1 MNISD
6 LKNKEIR
13 ATVQLDDET
22 IIIKNPIGDVKN
34 ELLIFFQSQVN
45 NTMDNAAK
53 KRGRKKKVA
62 ENTEIFTLLLNKLTN
77 ITIDV
82 EDVKE
87 VLAEPSYELSVVMLY
102 LSSIMQELIFEVMAT
117 QNLKLRMDQN
127 VLLEKD
133 TIKRVS
139 ELDNLIKEMKSREV
153 IENGKEIQ

>member
-6 LKNKEIR
+6 LKIKEIR

-22 IIIKNPIGDVKN
+22 IIIRNPIGDVKN
-34 ELLIFFQSQVN
+34 ELLMFFQTQID
-45 NTMDNAAK
+45 NTMDNASK

-87 VLAEPSYELSVVMLY
+87 VLIEPSYELSVVMLY

-117 QNLKLRMDQN
+117 QNLKLRIDQN
-127 VLLEKD
+127 ALLEKD
-133 TIKRVS
+133 TLKRVS
-139 ELDNLIKEMKSREV
+139 ELDNLIREIKSREN
-153 IENGKEIQ
+153 IKNGEEIQ

>member
-6 LKNKEIR
+6 LKIKEIR

-22 IIIKNPIGDVKN
+22 IIIKNPIGDLKN
-34 ELLIFFQSQVN
+34 ELLMFFQTQVD
-45 NTMDNAAK
+45 NTMDNASK

-87 VLAEPSYELSVVMLY
+87 VLIEPSYELSVVMLY

-127 VLLEKD
+127 ALLEKD
-133 TIKRVS
+133 TLKRVS
-139 ELDNLIKEMKSREV
+139 ELDNLIREIKSREN
-153 IENGKEIQ
+153 IKNGEEIQ

>member
-1 MNISD
+1 MNLSE

-22 IIIKNPIGDVKN
+22 IIIKNPIGDVKS
-34 ELLIFFQSQVN
+34 ELLMFFQSQVN

-127 VLLEKD
+127 TLLEKD
-133 TIKRVS
+133 TLKRIS

-153 IENGKEIQ
+153 IENGKEVQ

>member
-1 MNISD
+1 MNISN
-6 LKNKEIR
+6 LKIKEIR

-34 ELLIFFQSQVN
+34 ELLMFFQTQVD
-45 NTMDNAAK
+45 NTMDNTSK

-82 EDVKE
+82 EDIKE

-127 VLLEKD
+127 TLLEKD
-133 TIKRVS
+133 TLKRIS
-139 ELDNLIKEMKSREV
+139 DANNLITEIRLRAVM
-153 IENGKEIQ
+153 ENGKEVQ

>member
-6 LKNKEIR
+6 LKIKEIR

-34 ELLIFFQSQVN
+34 ELLMFFQTQID

-62 ENTEIFTLLLNKLTN
+62 ENIDIFTLLLNKLTN
-77 ITIDV
+77 ITIDI

-127 VLLEKD
+127 ILIEKD
-133 TIKRVS
+133 TLKRVS
-139 ELDNLIKEMKSREV
+139 ELDNLIREIKSKED
-153 IENGKEIQ
+153 IEDGKEI

>member
-22 IIIKNPIGDVKN
+22 IIIKNPIGDVKS
-34 ELLIFFQSQVN
+34 ELLMFFQSQVN

-127 VLLEKD
+127 TLLEKD
-133 TIKRVS
+133 TLKRVS
-139 ELDNLIKEMKSREV
+139 ELDNLIKEMKFREE
-153 IENGKEIQ
+153 IENGEKVQ

>member
-22 IIIKNPIGDVKN
+22 IIIKNPIGDVKS
-34 ELLIFFQSQVN
+34 ELLMFFQSQVN

-102 LSSIMQELIFEVMAT
+102 LSSIMQELIFEIMAT

-139 ELDNLIKEMKSREV
+139 ELDSLIKEMKSREV
-153 IENGKEIQ
+153 IENGKEVQ

>member
-6 LKNKEIR
+6 LKIKEIR

-34 ELLIFFQSQVN
+34 ELLMFFQTQVD
-45 NTMDNAAK
+45 NTMDNTSK

-77 ITIDV
+77 ITIDI

-127 VLLEKD
+127 TLLEKD
-133 TIKRVS
+133 TLKRIS

-153 IENGKEIQ
+153 IENGKEVQ

>member
-22 IIIKNPIGDVKN
+22 IIIKNPIGDVKS
-34 ELLIFFQSQVN
+34 ELLMFFQSQVN

-127 VLLEKD
+127 TLLEKD
-133 TIKRVS
+133 TLKRIS

-153 IENGKEIQ
+153 IENGKEVQ

>member
-34 ELLIFFQSQVN
+34 ELLMFFQSQVN

-127 VLLEKD
+127 TLLEKD
-133 TIKRVS
+133 TLKRIS

-153 IENGKEIQ
+153 IENGKEVQ

>member
-6 LKNKEIR
+6 LKIKEIR

-22 IIIKNPIGDVKN
+22 IIIKNPIGDVKS
-34 ELLIFFQSQVN
+34 ELLMFFQSQVN

-127 VLLEKD
+127 TLLEKD
-133 TIKRVS
+133 TLKRIS

-153 IENGKEIQ
+153 IENGKEVQ

>member
-22 IIIKNPIGDVKN
+22 IIIKNPIGDVKS
-34 ELLIFFQSQVN
+34 ELLMFFQTQID

-62 ENTEIFTLLLNKLTN
+62 ENIDIFTLLLNKLTN

-82 EDVKE
+82 EDIKDI
-87 VLAEPSYELSVVMLY
+87 LAEPSYELSVVMLY

-139 ELDNLIKEMKSREV
+139 ELDNLIREMKAREE
-153 IENGKEIQ
+153 IENGKKIQ

>member
-1 MNISD
+1 MNLSD

-13 ATVQLDDET
+13 ATVEFEDET

-34 ELLIFFQSQVN
+34 ELLMFFQTQVD
-45 NTMDNAAK
+45 NTMDNTSK

-127 VLLEKD
+127 TLLEKD
-133 TIKRVS
+133 TLKRIS

-153 IENGKEIQ
+153 IENGKEVQ

>member
-1 MNISD
+1 MNLSD

-22 IIIKNPIGDVKN
+22 IIIKNPIGDVKS
-34 ELLIFFQSQVN
+34 ELLMFFQTQID

-62 ENTEIFTLLLNKLTN
+62 ENIDIFTLLLNKLTN

-82 EDVKE
+82 EDIKDI
-87 VLAEPSYELSVVMLY
+87 LAEPSYELSVVMLY

-139 ELDNLIKEMKSREV
+139 ELDSLIKEMKSREV
-153 IENGKEIQ
+153 IENGKEVQ

>member
-6 LKNKEIR
+6 LKIKEIR

-22 IIIKNPIGDVKN
+22 IIIRNPIGDVKN
-34 ELLIFFQSQVN
+34 ELLMFFQTQID
-45 NTMDNAAK
+45 NTMDNASK

-87 VLAEPSYELSVVMLY
+87 VLIEPSYELSVVMLY

-127 VLLEKD
+127 ALLEKD
-133 TIKRVS
+133 TLKRVS
-139 ELDNLIKEMKSREV
+139 ELDNLIREIKSREN
-153 IENGKEIQ
+153 IKNGEEIQ

>member
-22 IIIKNPIGDVKN
+22 IIIKNPIGDVKS
-34 ELLIFFQSQVN
+34 ELLMFFQSQVN

-127 VLLEKD
+127 TLLEKD

-139 ELDNLIKEMKSREV
+139 ELDSLIKEMKSREV
-153 IENGKEIQ
+153 IENDKEVQ

>member
-34 ELLIFFQSQVN
+34 ELLMFFQTQID
-45 NTMDNAAK
+45 NTMDNASK

>member
-34 ELLIFFQSQVN
+34 ELLMFFQSQVN

-62 ENTEIFTLLLNKLTN
+62 ENTEIFKLLLNKLTN

-139 ELDNLIKEMKSREV
+139 ELDSLIKEMKSREV
-153 IENGKEIQ
+153 IENGKEVQ